1 MMDSFKREIFE
12 QLGGLFYAIA
22 KDQHV
27 APLEFGQLKMLL
39 RNDWLEDL
47 DQAATGTVTEA
58 SHLIVLAMDTFQTE
72 GASGEETFKAFTE
85 FYSNYRK
92 YFPEALKEKI
102 MRAAL
107 AITDIFPSETR
118 LKNNH
123 IIKLRLLFEN
133 SSLVV

>member
-1 MMDSFKREIFE
+1 MDSFKREIFV

-47 DQAATGTVTEA
+47 EHIEPRGVTEA
-58 SHLIVLAMDTFQTE
+58 SHLIVLSMDTFQTS
-72 GASGEETFKAFTE
+72 GAVGEETFKAFTD
-85 FYSNYRK
+85 FYTKYQE
-92 YFPEALKEKI
+92 YFPESLKEKI
-102 MRAAL
+102 MRT
-107 AITDIFPSETR
+107 AIAIAEIFPAGSR

-133 SSLVV
+133 SSLVA